1 MLVRVRFAGVNPVDW
16 KLRAGYLKDY
26 MPLNLPF
33 IPGIDV
39 SGTVEEP
46 GKGVSLKKGQEVF
59 GVARGA
65 YAEYALASENDISLK
80 PGGLSFELAAALP
93 VGSLTAWQAVEDS
106 GVKAGQTVVV
116 QGAAGGVGLFAVQFA
131 RLKGARVIGILP
143 PPIRALSNPWG
154 PRQSITPRDLSIR
167 KSAALTP
174 S

>member
-1 MLVRVRFAGVNPVDW
+1 MPEEMKAIRFHEYGSSEKLVVESIPRPVPGAGEVLVRVRFAGVNPVDW

-93 VGSLTAWQAVEDS
+93 VGSLTH
-106 GVKAGQTVVV
+106 G
-116 QGAAGGVGLFAVQFA
+116 
-131 RLKGARVIGILP
+131 R
-143 PPIRALSNPWG
+143 
-154 PRQSITPRDLSIR
+154 
-167 KSAALTP
+167 P
-174 S
+174 SRIPA